1 MCVPNRV
8 GSAARKGAKHVTL
21 EQLRVFVAVAE
32 RQHVTRAAAVLNL
45 AQSAVSAA
53 IAALEARHG
62 AKLFH
67 RVGRGVELTEAG
79 ALFLV
84 EARAVLAR
92 VEAAE
97 LILSELGNLKRGTL
111 AVHASQTIAGYWLP
125 RHLVAFRRKYPGID
139 IRLTIGNTAQGAAA
153 VHEGAADLAFIEGTI
168 EDPMLTKEQVAR
180 DQLVI
185 VVGTEHAWS
194 AADPLEPDGLIETDW
209 VLREPGSGTRSTF
222 EAALQ
227 GFGVSP
233 GALRIAL
240 ELPSNEAVRAAVEAG
255 LGATAISASVAAPS
269 LEAGLLHRVHF
280 DLPGRDFQV
289 VRHVARCRSRAADA
303 LLSMVTAPL
312 AQSRAPKPS
321 VHQSDEAVSS

>member
-1 MCVPNRV
+1 M
-8 GSAARKGAKHVTL
+8 TL

-32 RQHVTRAAAVLNL
+32 RQHVTRAAVAVNL

-53 IAALEARHG
+53 IAALEERHG
-62 AKLFH
+62 AKLFD

-92 VEAAE
+92 VEAAG
-97 LILSELGNLKRGTL
+97 LVLSELGNLKRGTL
-111 AVHASQTIAGYWLP
+111 AVHASQTIASYWLP
-125 RHLVAFRRKYPGID
+125 RHLVAFRHKYPGID
-139 IRLTIGNTAQGAAA
+139 IRLTVGNTAQVAAA
-153 VHEGAADLAFIEGTI
+153 VHEGAADLGFIEGMI

-194 AADPLEPDGLIETDW
+194 ATDRLEPERLIETDW

-233 GALRIAL
+233 GASRIAL
-240 ELPSNEAVRAAVEAG
+240 ELPSNEVVRAAVEAG

-269 LEAGLLHRVHF
+269 LEAGLLHRVRF
-280 DLPGRDFQV
+280 NLPERDFQV

-303 LLSMVTAPL
+303 LLSMVRVRSCDVKKLAP
-312 AQSRAPKPS
+312 AKAA
-321 VHQSDEAVSS
+321 EAATIDPPQNTGSNGRDR